1 MFTGIITHR
10 GRIAALNRPAGGDL
24 RLTVETDMP
33 LDDIAIGA
41 SVAHN
46 GVCLTVVTK
55 EADRYDLQI
64 SNETI
69 DKTNVGD
76 WKIGDLLNLERSLR
90 LGDELGG
97 HLVYGHVDSVATVV
111 ERHTEEGSIRHTF
124 EIPAEFAK
132 FVATKGSICL
142 DGVSLTVN
150 SVEGN
155 RFGVNIIPHT
165 AEVTSFGTY
174 KAGSRVNF
182 EIDIMARYV
191 ARQREVQ

>member
-10 GRIAALNRPAGGDL
+10 GRIAALNRPAGDDL

-33 LDDIAIGA
+33 LGDIAIGA

-55 EADRYDLQI
+55 DANRYDLQI

-69 DKTNVGD
+69 AKTNVSD
-76 WKIGDLLNLERSLR
+76 WKVGDLLNLERSLR

-97 HLVYGHVDSVATVV
+97 HLVYGHVDGVATVV
-111 ERHTEEGSIRHTF
+111 ERHAEEGSIRHTF
-124 EIPAEFAK
+124 EIPAEFSK

-165 AEVTSFGTY
+165 ADVTSFGTY
-174 KAGSRVNF
+174 KVGSRVNF